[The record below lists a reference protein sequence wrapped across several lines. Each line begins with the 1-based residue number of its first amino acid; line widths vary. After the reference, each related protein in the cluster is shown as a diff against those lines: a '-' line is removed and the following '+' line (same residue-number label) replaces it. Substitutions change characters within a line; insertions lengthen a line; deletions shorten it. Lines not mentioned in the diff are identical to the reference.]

1 MATYLVFIAI
11 IVLLFQFDY
20 VQKKSG
26 YGLFALMAFL
36 LTFLLVALRYYVG
49 FDYDVYSYY
58 YLQGAKWLA
67 DIGLEPGFV
76 AIVAILRFLG
86 ADSFWLF
93 FWFGF
98 GIIYFIIR
106 GIKLYTDNVRLAFL
120 IYLLIPGLFINSL
133 SIIRQALAIAILF
146 NAYYYYYYHRYRT
159 FAFLS
164 VLAFLFHYSS
174 VLVIPFILLA
184 PKLRNRVKSMI
195 CIGIP
200 LSLILYQINF
210 IDIFISAILGGS
222 KFIVYTEYEDGG
234 ASFIKLLV
242 LNVSMLF
249 YLFFY
254 RRMDNFNRSLLALSV
269 MGLLLLN
276 ACASVGAITRI
287 SYYFKIFEIVVI
299 ANVMSYIQKPI
310 NKCCAY
316 VCVFVYFFIM
326 FYSSLYRDYT
336 TVEAYPKMTPY
347 QSIFE
352 K

>member
-1 MATYLVFIAI
+1 MTTYLVFIGI

-20 VQKKSG
+20 VQKKRG
-26 YGLFALMAFL
+26 YGSFAIMAFL

-49 FDYDVYSYY
+49 YDYDVYNYY

-76 AIVAILRFLG
+76 AIVAILRSLG

-146 NAYYYYYYHRYRT
+146 NAYYYCYYHRYRT

-164 VLAFLFHYSS
+164 LLAFLFHYSS
-174 VLVIPFILLA
+174 VLVIPFMLLA
-184 PKLRNRVKSMI
+184 PRLSNRVKLMI
-195 CIGIP
+195 CIGVP
-200 LSLILYQINF
+200 TSLILYQINF

-234 ASFIKLLV
+234 ASLIKLLV
-242 LNVSMLF
+242 LNVCMLF
-249 YLFFY
+249 YLLFY
-254 RRMDNFNRSLLALSV
+254 KRMDNFNRSLLALAV

-287 SYYFKIFEIVVI
+287 SYYFKVFEIVIV
-299 ANVMSYIQKPI
+299 ANIISYIRNPI
-310 NKCCAY
+310 NRYCAY
-316 VCVFVYFFIM
+316 VGIFIYFFVM
-326 FYSSLYRDYT
+326 FCSSLYNDYT
-336 TVEAYPKMTPY
+336 KVTTYPKMTPY
-347 QSIFE
+347 QSIYD